1 MADIE
6 EKIAKVF
13 DLFEKHGNELYIGK
27 LLNANDLTILVVSS
41 LLSYFWTHC
50 YSYYLFNDELR
61 L

>member
-27 LLNANDLTILVVSS
+27 LFNDLTIFAASS
-41 LLSYFWTHC
+41 LLYYFWTN
-50 YSYYLFNDELR
+50 Y
-61 L
+61 

>member
-27 LLNANDLTILVVSS
+27 LCNDNDLIILVVSS
-41 LLSYFWTHC
+41 LLSYF
-50 YSYYLFNDELR
+50 
-61 L
+61 